1 MDMIEK
7 SPEKTHFSVVEV
19 AKIMGISRVAILKK
33 ITLGR
38 LPAQKVGR
46 SYVIAR
52 ADLET
57 ALGSV
62 VSPEQRKEIEHI
74 VKGAVKEYGVTF
86 CRLGKEE

>member
-1 MDMIEK
+1 MSEK
-7 SPEKTHFSVVEV
+7 RLVKTHFSVAEV

-46 SYVIAR
+46 NYVIAR
-52 ADLET
+52 SDLET
-57 ALGSV
+57 VLGST
-62 VSPEQRKEIEHI
+62 VSPEQKKEIEHI

-86 CRLGKEE
+86 RRLGKEE